1 MESPLPRWMDA
12 KGSRPELSEC
22 DFPHSSPQRH
32 HRRSSSM
39 IVFYREGNSDVLA
52 IDTTTNAYY
61 RKNLGKDHFEG
72 RATAIAGQV
81 GSVCTTAVSREY
93 LKARC
98 RRVAK
103 RNVSMEWRNA
113 IGM

>member
-1 MESPLPRWMDA
+1 
-12 KGSRPELSEC
+12 
-22 DFPHSSPQRH
+22 
-32 HRRSSSM
+32 M
-39 IVFYREGNSDVLA
+39 ILFYREDSGDYLA

-61 RKNLGKDHFEG
+61 RTNFGKDHFDG
-72 RATAIAGQV
+72 RATAIGREV
-81 GSVCTTAVSREY
+81 GSVCTTGVSREY

-103 RNVSMEWRNA
+103 RNVPTEWQKA

>member
-1 MESPLPRWMDA
+1 
-12 KGSRPELSEC
+12 
-22 DFPHSSPQRH
+22 
-32 HRRSSSM
+32 M
-39 IVFYREGNSDVLA
+39 ILFYREDNSDFLA
-52 IDTTTNAYY
+52 IDSTTNAYY
-61 RKNLGKDHFEG
+61 RTNFGKDHFEG

-81 GSVCTTAVSREY
+81 GSVCTTAVSRDY